1 MTDIFILAMEE
12 SKMLTAYI
20 QAAMRRAQ
28 YELLDDGTYYGEIP
42 GFQGVYANADNLE
55 ACRNLLQDVL
65 EGWLLVSFAKQL
77 PVPIVDGVDLTVTED
92 VA

>member
-1 MTDIFILAMEE
+1 
-12 SKMLTAYI
+12 MLTDYI

-28 YELLDDGTYYGEIP
+28 YELLEDGSYYGELP
-42 GFQGVYANADNLE
+42 GFRGVYSNADNLE
-55 ACRNLLQDVL
+55 ACRNLLREVL

-77 PVPIVDGVDLTVTED
+77 PVPVVDGIDLTVTKD

>member
-1 MTDIFILAMEE
+1 MTNVFILAMEE
-12 SKMLTAYI
+12 LKVLTAYI

-28 YELLDDGTYYGEIP
+28 YELLDEGTYYGEVP

-55 ACRNLLQDVL
+55 ACRSLLQEVL

-77 PVPIVDGVDLTVTED
+77 PVPVVDGIDLTVTED

>member
-1 MTDIFILAMEE
+1 
-12 SKMLTAYI
+12 MLTAYI

-28 YELLDDGTYYGEIP
+28 YELLEDGSYYGELP
-42 GFQGVYANADNLE
+42 GFQGVYSNADNLE
-55 ACRNLLQDVL
+55 ACRDLLQEVL

-77 PVPIVDGVDLTVTED
+77 SVPVIDGIDLAVTED